1 MKKLFSILLLLLIL
15 TTTSCS
21 KIGYQNP
28 KITEKLKKDTS
39 YQRIIITSTR
49 LAGRYTIFDD
59 GAKKRFLNK
68 IYKAKD
74 VTTDN
79 ELEADFII
87 DFYDANKKVA
97 SYKYIAN
104 ISEEDKVNLI
114 DEDGNKFHI
123 NSDIEDEF
131 IKRIIKK
138 EMYKDA
144 STYYIALLEN
154 VISKIQENNSGNLN
168 IYIDI
173 INDTMVTRFLTATQ
187 VENVFKSIEK
197 NNINIVDTEKSAD
210 YTLVVKTSLFNE
222 DKTEST
228 VTIKNKSGQTQ
239 RLLYSGKKNKDKFEF
254 HIKYK

>member
-1 MKKLFSILLLLLIL
+1 M
-15 TTTSCS
+15 TSCS
-21 KIGYQNP
+21 KLGYQNP
-28 KITEKLKKDTS
+28 KIAEKLKKDIA

-59 GAKKRFLNK
+59 GAKKRFISK

-74 VTTDN
+74 LSKDT

-87 DFYDANKKVA
+87 DFYDSNKKVA

-104 ISEEDKVNLI
+104 ISEEDEVNLI

-144 STYYIALLEN
+144 STYYIAILEN
-154 VISKIQENNSGNLN
+154 VISKIQENDKGNLN
-168 IYIDI
+168 VYIDI

-187 VENVFKSIEK
+187 VENVFKTIEK
-197 NNINIVDTEKSAD
+197 NNVKIVNSEKDAE
-210 YTLVVKTSLFNE
+210 YILVVKTSIFNQ

-228 VTIKNKSGQTQ
+228 VTIKNKSGQKQ
-239 RLLYSGKKNKDKFEF
+239 QLLYSGKKSNDKFEF